1 MFQRILIIILSIVI
15 IVVQAS
21 YLKNSAMN
29 LNNELSS
36 IKKKLELYHH
46 YSDTIDNPNMK
57 INGKKELMRQRIN
70 QLKSELEEFAARSM
84 KNKTILAKIAS
95 FVLADKYK
103 NNQKV
108 ISPSSQIKSITR
120 FWGK

>member
-1 MFQRILIIILSIVI
+1 M
-15 IVVQAS
+15 
-21 YLKNSAMN
+21 
-29 LNNELSS
+29 
-36 IKKKLELYHH
+36 YHH

-103 NNQKV
+103 KNQKV
-108 ISPSSQIKSITR
+108 ISPSNQIKSITR

>member
-15 IVVQAS
+15 IVVQTS
-21 YLKNSAMN
+21 HLKKSALN
-29 LNNELSS
+29 LNNELSL
-36 IKKKLELYHH
+36 IKKKLELYHY

-70 QLKSELEEFAARSM
+70 QLKSELEEFASKSM
-84 KNKTILAKIAS
+84 KNKTILAKIAL

-108 ISPSSQIKSITR
+108 TSPSSQIKSITR

>member
-15 IVVQAS
+15 IVVQTS
-21 YLKNSAMN
+21 HLKKSAIN
-29 LNNELSS
+29 LNNELSL
-36 IKKKLELYHH
+36 IKNKLELYHY

-57 INGKKELMRQRIN
+57 INGKKELMRHRIN
-70 QLKSELEEFAARSM
+70 QLKSELEEFASKSM

>member
-15 IVVQAS
+15 IVVQTS
-21 YLKNSAMN
+21 HLKKSAIN
-29 LNNELSS
+29 LNNELSL
-36 IKKKLELYHH
+36 IKKKLELYHY

-57 INGKKELMRQRIN
+57 INGKKELMRHRIN
-70 QLKSELEEFAARSM
+70 QLKSELEEFASKSM

>member
-15 IVVQAS
+15 IVVQTS
-21 YLKNSAMN
+21 NLKKSVLN
-29 LNNELSS
+29 LNNELSL
-36 IKKKLELYHH
+36 IKKKLELYHY
-46 YSDTIDNPNMK
+46 YSDAIDNPNMK

-70 QLKSELEEFAARSM
+70 QLKSELEEFASKSM
-84 KNKTILAKIAS
+84 KNKTILARIAS
-95 FVLADKYK
+95 FVLEDKYK